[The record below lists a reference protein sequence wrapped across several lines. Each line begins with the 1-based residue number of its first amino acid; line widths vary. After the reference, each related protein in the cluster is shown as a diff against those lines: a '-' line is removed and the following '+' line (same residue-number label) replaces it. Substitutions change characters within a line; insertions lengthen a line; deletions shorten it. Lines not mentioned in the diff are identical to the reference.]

1 MEIERW
7 LAAPPDPWRVRAAW
21 LAKVAPHREAYRA
34 LMRELTGRDP
44 GRPPHKLGLR
54 TPHPGALHTRA
65 IQAVNLVRALLP
77 R

>member
-1 MEIERW
+1 
-7 LAAPPDPWRVRAAW
+7 
-21 LAKVAPHREAYRA
+21 
-34 LMRELTGRDP
+34 MRELAGRDP